1 MNKSPCRLRKRT
13 NINGK
18 GRKQTASEK
27 RLEEL
32 EEQNCNAE
40 AKQKRMID
48 ALKNLRQ
55 GMSYEEVAAA
65 FGGEGDLKTQGTY
78 SNEWKDY
85 KKNHPA
91 YFGNYDSIYNIV

>member
-1 MNKSPCRLRKRT
+1 MEKEENKQLAKE
-13 NINGK
+13 
-18 GRKQTASEK
+18 EK

-32 EEQNCNAE
+32 EEQNYNAE

-55 GMSYEEVAAA
+55 VMSYEEVAAA

>member
-1 MNKSPCRLRKRT
+1 MEKEENKQLAKE
-13 NINGK
+13 
-18 GRKQTASEK
+18 EK

-55 GMSYEEVAAA
+55 GMSYEEVAAV
-65 FGGEGDLKTQGTY
+65 FGGEGDLKNQGTY

-85 KKNHPA
+85 KKITLCIFRTMTA
-91 YFGNYDSIYNIV
+91 STI